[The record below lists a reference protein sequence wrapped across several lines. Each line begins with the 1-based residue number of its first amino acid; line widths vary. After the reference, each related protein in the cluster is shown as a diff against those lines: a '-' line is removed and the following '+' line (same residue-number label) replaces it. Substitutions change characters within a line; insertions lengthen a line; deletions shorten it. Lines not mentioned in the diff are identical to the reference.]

1 MAALDGKITIERE
14 LRPCMVKIPKQVKKH
29 IAKPANTITGEM
41 TLYTEE
47 PEHEIKALFHCWD
60 HRSELYDASPMIGGH
75 PGGQVSGTFAIVE
88 YEDGTIHEVEP
99 TQIQF
104 VDNAMREYAFPEA
117 EENRDKSENEWKPLK
132 RVNHVCPKCGQGR
145 MKLDE
150 GIVLTSNPPQYRYQC
165 DKCGY
170 VECSSG
176 QIEVSEIDEI

>member
-1 MAALDGKITIERE
+1 MSSLDGKIIIERE

-29 IAKPANTITGEM
+29 IAKPANTIIGEM

-47 PEHEIKALFHCWD
+47 LECETKALFHCW
-60 HRSELYDASPMIGGH
+60 H
-75 PGGQVSGTFAIVE
+75 PVTGNAIVE

-99 TQIQF
+99 TQIRF
-104 VDNAMREYAFPEA
+104 VDNAMSEYAFPE
-117 EENRDKSENEWKPLK
+117 EKESRDKSEDEWKPLK

-150 GIVLTSNPPQYRYQC
+150 GIVLTSNQPQYWYQC

-170 VECSSG
+170 VE
-176 QIEVSEIDEI
+176 